1 MKRSLMKLNKDKR
14 IGRVLFIVEGSHYEF
29 VLLKRI
35 FCNIFGFSYIEK
47 RRNKA
52 DYYVRENDPY
62 SRIAVINTQES
73 NIKDITDNETYLE
86 NIYAILVEDYKFP
99 VDQSAV
105 YYLFDRDPDSNTD
118 IERIQ
123 SYIVELKNPYEN
135 ENFKA
140 GQLLL
145 SYPSLESYTVSCFKD
160 NSDSI
165 TFKLGSELKSF
176 IGTNT
181 DIQMNKIDESKIEH
195 ATLEFKKFLENE
207 NITLNIDDFSGASSE
222 IFEKEEAWLESGG
235 LKLFSMLTLAFLQ
248 LGIIEI

>member
-1 MKRSLMKLNKDKR
+1 MKRS
-14 IGRVLFIVEGSHYEF
+14 
-29 VLLKRI
+29 LLKRI

-86 NIYAILVEDYKFP
+86 NIYATLVEDYKFP

-105 YYLFDRDPDSNTD
+105 YYFFDRDPDSNTD

-123 SYIVELKNPYEN
+123 SYIVELKNPYE
-135 ENFKA
+135 
-140 GQLLL
+140 
-145 SYPSLESYTVSCFKD
+145 
-160 NSDSI
+160 
-165 TFKLGSELKSF
+165 
-176 IGTNT
+176 
-181 DIQMNKIDESKIEH
+181 
-195 ATLEFKKFLENE
+195 
-207 NITLNIDDFSGASSE
+207 
-222 IFEKEEAWLESGG
+222 KEEAWLESGG
-235 LKLFSMLTLAFLQ
+235 FKLFSMLTLAFLQ